1 MCLRPQPAQDE
12 RESVRSEGRH
22 AGASKRLFVGLPG
35 LARYNICRTK
45 GISLVAVVIVMLIA
59 AMLALLIASF
69 ISSGNMSAVTD
80 MQAEQAFY
88 IAQAGMEWYLEEL
101 ENNNN
106 WKTPPAVKTNQSF
119 GTGAFSISYAN
130 ADTRDIDVTST
141 GKVTGWDGNT
151 IQRIITCHVDEHGHG
166 IITSLWQESL

>member
-1 MCLRPQPAQDE
+1 
-12 RESVRSEGRH
+12 
-22 AGASKRLFVGLPG
+22 
-35 LARYNICRTK
+35 
-45 GISLVAVVIVMLIA
+45 MLIVA
-59 AMLALLIASF
+59 TLALLMASF
-69 ISSGNMSAVTD
+69 MSSGNISAITD

-88 IAQAGMEWYLEEL
+88 IANAGMEWYLEQL

-106 WKTPPAVKTNQSF
+106 WKTPPAVTTNQSF

-130 ADTRDIDVTST
+130 KNTNDIDITSV

-151 IQRIITCHVDEHGHG
+151 VQRIMTCHVNRYYGHG